1 MLSIITVT
9 LIRTKHASL
18 DFLCEIMRIFR
29 ESEIASQILTF
40 FSNKKRVL
48 CLKCTSIKVTG
59 EKYVSAQVCNHSAVI
74 SSGRDIL
81 TTATSALH
89 LFLEV
94 GRGQLHHVST
104 RVHGK
109 EWAGKTLEAKNWW
122 LS

>member
-81 TTATSALH
+81 TKVKKSGILMIAKGLKKRLDSGG
-89 LFLEV
+89 EYSP
-94 GRGQLHHVST
+94 VST
-104 RVHGK
+104 RF
-109 EWAGKTLEAKNWW
+109 
-122 LS
+122 